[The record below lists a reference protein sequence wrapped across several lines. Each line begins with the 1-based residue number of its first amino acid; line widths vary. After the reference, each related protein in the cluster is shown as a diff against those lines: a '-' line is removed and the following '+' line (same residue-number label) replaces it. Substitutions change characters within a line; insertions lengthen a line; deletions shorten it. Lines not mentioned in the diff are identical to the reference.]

1 MPKIAIVQEPPVV
14 LDRSAT
20 LERAIGALGRAADG
34 GAELVVFPE
43 TYLPGYPAWIW
54 RLRPGD
60 DARLYRQIHQR
71 LTDNAVRLARGDL
84 EPLQAVAAKRKTTVV
99 VGFHERDEDF
109 GRTTLYN
116 AVAVIGP
123 AGEILNHH
131 RKLMP
136 TDPERMVWGLGD
148 ARGLRVVETPVG
160 RLGVLICWE
169 NLMPL
174 SRYALYAQGV
184 EIYCAPTYASGEV
197 WLASM
202 RHIAMEGGCW
212 VLNAGCLLAARD
224 FPPDFPERG
233 RLYPDPDEW
242 INSGDSAVVAPGGRI
257 VEGPISRQS
266 GLLFADIDLA
276 QVAGARRT
284 LDVAG
289 HYSRPDVFQLRVDRS
304 ARPPAEF
311 AG

>member
-1 MPKIAIVQEPPVV
+1 MPRIAIVQEPPAV
-14 LDRSAT
+14 LDKPAT
-20 LERAIGALGRAADG
+20 LVKGVDALERAADG

-60 DARLYRQIHQR
+60 DGRPYRQLHQR
-71 LTDNAVRLARGDL
+71 LTDNAVRLAGGDL
-84 EPLQAVAAKRKTTVV
+84 ELLQAAAAKRKTTVV
-99 VGFHERDEDF
+99 VGFHERDEEF

-123 AGEILNHH
+123 DGQILNHH

-136 TDPERMVWGLGD
+136 TNPERMVWGMGD
-148 ARGLRVVETPVG
+148 ARGLRVVDTPVG

-184 EIYCAPTYASGEV
+184 EVYCAPTYDSGEV

-202 RHIAMEGGCW
+202 RHIAKEGGCW
-212 VLNAGCLLAARD
+212 VLNAGCVLAARD
-224 FPPDFPERG
+224 LPADFPERE

-242 INSGDSAVVAPGGRI
+242 INPGDSAVVAPGGRI

-266 GLLFADIDLA
+266 RLLFADIDLA

-284 LDVAG
+284 LDVVG
-289 HYSRPDVFQLRVDRS
+289 HYARPDVFQLRVDRTLK
-304 ARPPAEF
+304 PPAEF

>member
-1 MPKIAIVQEPPVV
+1 MPKIAIVQEPPAV
-14 LDRSAT
+14 LDRTAT
-20 LERAIGALGRAADG
+20 LARAAGALDRAADG

-60 DARLYRQIHQR
+60 DARPYRRIHQR

-84 EPLQAVAAKRKTTVV
+84 EPLQAQAAKRGTTVV
-99 VGFHERDEDF
+99 IGFHERDDDF

-123 AGEILNHH
+123 DGQVLNHH

-136 TDPERMVWGLGD
+136 TNPERMVWGLGD

-184 EIYCAPTYASGEV
+184 EIYCAPTYDSGEV

-202 RHIAMEGGCW
+202 RHIAKEGGCW
-212 VLNAGCLLAARD
+212 VLNAGCVLAARD
-224 FPPDFPERG
+224 LPSDFPERE

-242 INSGDSAVVAPGGRI
+242 INPGDSAVVAPGGRI

-289 HYSRPDVFQLRVDRS
+289 HYARPDVFQLRVDRN
-304 ARPPAEF
+304 AKPPAEF

>member
-1 MPKIAIVQEPPVV
+1 MPKIAIVQEPPAV
-14 LDRSAT
+14 LDTAAT
-20 LERAIGALGRAADG
+20 LARAVAALGRAADA
-34 GAELVVFPE
+34 GAQLVVFPE

-54 RLRPGD
+54 RMRPGD
-60 DARLYRQIHQR
+60 DARTYREIHRR
-71 LTDNAVRLARGDL
+71 LTNNAVRPADGDL
-84 EPLQAVAAKRKTTVV
+84 DPLMAAAAERRTTVV
-99 VGFHERDEDF
+99 IGFHERDDEF
-109 GRTTLYN
+109 GRSTLYN

-123 AGEILNHH
+123 DGQILNRH

-136 TDPERMVWGLGD
+136 TNPERMVWGLGD
-148 ARGLRVVETPVG
+148 ARGLRVVDTPVG

-184 EIYCAPTYASGEV
+184 EIYCAPTYDSGEV

-202 RHIAMEGGCW
+202 RHIAKEGGCW
-212 VLNAGCLLAARD
+212 VLSAGCVLAARD
-224 FPPDFPERG
+224 LPADFPERE

-242 INSGDSAVVAPGGRI
+242 INPGDSAVVAPGGRL
-257 VEGPISRQS
+257 VEGPLSRQS

-276 QVAGARRT
+276 QVAAARRT

-289 HYSRPDVFQLRVDRS
+289 HYARPDVFQLRVDRA

-311 AG
+311 AD